1 MASTL
6 PDIVA
11 LSMPFA
17 NNGDRNSLPT
27 QQTDPGNGAAS
38 LATGFPPETGIPVDD
53 GGIPPAR
60 PDMNAL
66 GYLSTQ
72 PLWLLQQGGY
82 YTFNSDVSNAIG
94 GYPLGA
100 ILYYSNTS
108 ANPPEYKFLRS
119 AKANNTDNF
128 VSNPSFIGTSWIDV
142 TPKTPGGM
150 QIGSIFAHGSS
161 VPPAGAYLLN
171 GQTIA
176 NCQTL
181 YPTFWTWVNSGNVRA
196 ISSSEYTQELSA
208 TGVCGGF
215 VVDSTAGSIRL
226 PSVVNGTLWGA
237 DASSIGQSL
246 AAGLPNI
253 TGSFYGIYRTSTE
266 DYSGAFQTS
275 KENVNGI
282 DFTSSS
288 TTRSS
293 SATFNASRSSSIY
306 GKSSTVQPPAIR
318 VSWCIQVYNATTD
331 LSEQES
337 AQLAS
342 EMQTKAQTD
351 LANVTANIDF
361 IVEHWE
367 DSNGNWYD
375 LYRSGKLEQGGLV
388 SWSSSAY
395 QTMMLPKEFADTNY
409 FVDIVVN
416 SGGSTGTPYSNYASV
431 NDKTV
436 SSFQFRTSATESK
449 TATWYAVG
457 KAATE

>member
-181 YPTFWTWVNSGNVRA
+181 YPTFWTWVNSGNVRV

-288 TTRSS
+288 TRSS
-293 SATFNASRSSSIY
+293 PATFNASRSNSIY
-306 GKSSTVQPPAIR
+306 GKSNTVQPPAIR

-337 AQLAS
+337 AQIAS
-342 EMQTKAQTD
+342 EMQTKAQTN
-351 LANVTANIDF
+351 LANVSANLDF
-361 IVEHWE
+361 VVESWKSS
-367 DSNGNWYD
+367 DGSSWYRK
-375 LYRSGKLEQGGLV
+375 YRSGWIEQGGELPIANYSADAGLSV
-388 SWSSSAY
+388 TLFIEFTTDKYYVNLSSISDRKSEYAYHPHIHSRGTTSFVFDNSSSNEIGY
-395 QTMMLPKEFADTNY
+395 L
-409 FVDIVVN
+409 
-416 SGGSTGTPYSNYASV
+416 
-431 NDKTV
+431 
-436 SSFQFRTSATESK
+436 
-449 TATWYAVG
+449 WYACG
-457 KAATE
+457 Y

>member
-17 NNGDRNSLPT
+17 NNGDKNTLPA

-38 LATGFPPETGIPVDD
+38 LATGFPPETGVPISD

-82 YTFNSDVSNAIG
+82 YTFSQAVSDAIG

-100 ILYYSNTS
+100 ILYYCNLT

-128 VSNPSFIGTSWIDV
+128 VTTPSFIGDSWIDV

-150 QIGSIFAHGSS
+150 QIGSYFAFGGST
-161 VPPAGAYLLN
+161 PPAGAYLLN
-171 GQTIA
+171 GQTIT

-181 YPTFWTWVNSGNVRA
+181 YPTFWTWVNSGNARV

-215 VVDSTAGSIRL
+215 VIDSALGSVRL
-226 PSVVNGTLWGA
+226 PDLRNGTLWGA
-237 DASSIGQSL
+237 DSTTIGQSL

-253 TGSFYGIYRTSTE
+253 TGSFDGAENYVDGSP
-266 DYSGAFQTS
+266 SGAFYIIKS
-275 KENVNGI
+275 GI
-282 DFTSSS
+282 KGALGDGSDDYIGFDASLS
-288 TTRSS
+288 
-293 SATFNASRSSSIY
+293 NAIY
-306 GKSSTVQPPAIR
+306 GNSDTVQPPAIR
-318 VSWCIQVYNATTD
+318 VNWCIQVFNAAPE

-351 LANVTANIDF
+351 LANVDSNIDYV
-361 IVEHWE
+361 VESWT
-367 DSNGNWYD
+367 DGTGGWYRK
-375 LYRSGKLEQGGLV
+375 YRSGWVEQGGYL
-388 SWSSSAY
+388 SGSASSA
-395 QTMMLPKEFADTNY
+395 TVTLPYAFQNTNY
-409 FVDIVVN
+409 TLIANNYEESTNDTGGVDVGIIV
-416 SGGSTGTPYSNYASV
+416 SN
-431 NDKTV
+431 KTTTTFRV
-436 SSFQFRTSATESK
+436 SKNYELQWFACGQGATE
-449 TATWYAVG
+449 
-457 KAATE
+457 